1 MVWTDILHSAQPG
14 PALSTILDNGV
25 NQPSTK
31 TVLPVVDGVSQ
42 PSTNTA
48 LPDDGLYHPIKYA
61 GGQNQPIVPN
71 TVAPQLGTQTVVPN
85 TVAPQLDTQTK
96 AATKIPSTLTGL
108 PKVPLP
114 LATAQSVIIALPS
127 IHSIQETTLIRTSQ
141 PTFAPTASEDAGLPE
156 RSATLLPIPVNAEKL
171 HKSDKSDKSH
181 VYAILSVLAVS
192 FLIALCVIAWLRKQ
206 KKKRTAILLR
216 FHNQEKPPLDT
227 SSLNGGQLKTLLSR
241 MKSRGAASIET
252 VIRSARKEHS
262 GGVGTWPMNWWSGES
277 KENQKSGN
285 AHPHTSYKGF
295 DRQLLKDLISQA
307 KRTGVAVY
315 YALSDIILRQ
325 REPPKAHLRPR
336 DFRKSRTSNVWS
348 PPININSSAETIF
361 SDFLHSQIVLADAS
375 HPVCK
380 CIQEPAP
387 AVLPMQQCLEPI
399 CLSEVLST
407 SDEKVDQLS
416 DNGSSCSVSRVSTT
430 STRSGPTSTRSVPTS
445 TRSGP
450 KQPTN
455 NVYQDLRPK
464 LSSISLFR
472 KDVYQVQMNYESRNE
487 SQLSLSEGE
496 NVLITQILDDG
507 WVSRL
512 PCNYGLNDEPG
523 H

>member
-1 MVWTDILHSAQPG
+1 M
-14 PALSTILDNGV
+14 
-25 NQPSTK
+25 
-31 TVLPVVDGVSQ
+31 
-42 PSTNTA
+42 
-48 LPDDGLYHPIKYA
+48 KYA
-61 GGQNQPIVPN
+61 GGPNQPI
-71 TVAPQLGTQTVVPN
+71 VPN

-96 AATKIPSTLTGL
+96 AATKLPSTLTGL

-114 LATAQSVIIALPS
+114 LATAQSVIIALPP
-127 IHSIQETTLIRTSQ
+127 IQETKTTLSRASQ

-156 RSATLLPIPVNAEKL
+156 RSATLLPIPANAEKL

-262 GGVGTWPMNWWSGES
+262 GGVGTWPMNWWSEES

-430 STRSGPTSTRSVPTS
+430 STRSGPTSTRS
-445 TRSGP
+445 GP

-512 PCNYGLNDEPG
+512 PCNYELNDEPG